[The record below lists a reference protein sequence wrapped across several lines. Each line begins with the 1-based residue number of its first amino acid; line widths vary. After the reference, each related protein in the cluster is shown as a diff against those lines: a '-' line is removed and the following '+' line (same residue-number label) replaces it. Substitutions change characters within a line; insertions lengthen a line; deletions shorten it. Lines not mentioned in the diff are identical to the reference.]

1 MHTNLLE
8 RLRISRIETSSQI
21 DHRETLKE
29 IRKRLTET
37 EKKGNRKKQAFV
49 KSGEPKV
56 SQVQVICSNSRFP
69 EERRREREA
78 NRKR

>member
-8 RLRISRIETSSQI
+8 RLRISRIETTSQI

-37 EKKGNRKKQAFV
+37 EKKETEKN
-49 KSGEPKV
+49 
-56 SQVQVICSNSRFP
+56 
-69 EERRREREA
+69 
-78 NRKR
+78 KRS